1 MTTYTGGIVTLRF
14 WHGGHFVDAS
24 TRELVYLSGR
34 GRTFKFDPDEL
45 CYFDI
50 MKNAKTCGDYASVA
64 GLFYLIPGLG
74 LREGLRKVVDDS
86 SVREM
91 GQLAMKYT
99 TIDIL
104 FSKGKEIDTQKGP
117 THPTNR
123 IVTRSS
129 PAKVVDETEKTCQ
142 VPSSS
147 PLNRGKSSTVLVE
160 ENDTNTPANPKS
172 PRKDSH
178 LNYINTNPTHEE
190 NFLETYDLID
200 PRPESPLKFHEL
212 VCQFSEDTNDPL
224 YVPGDG
230 KSSESEEFG
239 PNFDEFEVEEND
251 DEVLG
256 EDDVSG
262 ELDNSDEELHVAR
275 QRDLQQEVAAGR
287 LNSKNSSGLEI
298 REITSNQKDDGYESE
313 YFDSD
318 ADMETPPA
326 SDDETD
332 AIRRPKRSTL
342 VSQETDFTKF
352 EWKAGQR
359 FANRE
364 DFKHAVAKYS
374 IMQGRNVHVVV
385 SNKSSRQEL
394 GVRQFKSTWVA
405 KEMLEVFKARPHWP
419 AAEIVDTIKRA
430 YKVLVLKSFA
440 YRVKY
445 NAHKLLHDSMQE
457 HYQKLGRLK
466 RGRKEG
472 CGKINCVDTAFLK
485 TFLGGQILAAVGR
498 DANEQMLPITWAV
511 VEGENNMSWNWFFT
525 HLKSCLDLGDGKGAI
540 LNVVA
545 TVLPKAEHRHCAR
558 HIFAHWHRKFRG
570 DEMKIQFWK
579 IAKSYSIS
587 DHNEA
592 MEELTAMN
600 PIAAT
605 PLKAYNPQCFFRAY
619 MDPTINFDAFTNNM
633 AETFNGY
640 IINARTKHIIY
651 MMEDIRVSLMK
662 RMVTKRQDM
671 EKQASLL
678 CPRIQSMLEKEK
690 DKAAYC
696 EVIPSTDTIF
706 NVIHNLDQEAET
718 FVDDCYK
725 REVYLRTYAGSI
737 PPITGERHWP
747 MVEYNLY
754 PPPIKVGPGRHRK
767 NGIKD
772 PFEDPKKPGKLS
784 RHGMEMTC
792 TLCKSK
798 GHNKRGCPQKDT
810 VVPSE
815 PPPKK
820 ARGRPRKDAATTST
834 IEATR
839 AAINY
844 HSVIAHPTQLR
855 RSGRMIL
862 TGEEAGEVSV
872 QGAEEGEGLLEREGG
887 RIGVGVMFASDDTPF
902 TSVNA
907 ASGEQRLVNA
917 VTNMPTQS
925 SQTST
930 IMNQSQ

>member
-86 SVREM
+86 SVSEM

-99 TIDIL
+99 TIDI
-104 FSKGKEIDTQKGP
+104 
-117 THPTNR
+117 
-123 IVTRSS
+123 
-129 PAKVVDETEKTCQ
+129 
-142 VPSSS
+142 
-147 PLNRGKSSTVLVE
+147 GKSSTVLVE

-212 VCQFSEDTNDPL
+212 VCQFSEDTDDPL

-275 QRDLQQEVAAGR
+275 QRDLQQEAVAGR

-342 VSQETDFTKF
+342 VSRETDFTKF

-385 SNKSSRQEL
+385 SNKSRRQEL
-394 GVRQFKSTWVA
+394 GVRHFKSTWVA

-457 HYQKLGRLK
+457 HYQKLGRY
-466 RGRKEG
+466 
-472 CGKINCVDTAFLK
+472 I
-485 TFLGGQILAAVGR
+485 AAVKASSPESVV
-498 DANEQMLPITWAV
+498 DLV
-511 VEGENNMSWNWFFT
+511 VE
-525 HLKSCLDLGDGKGAI
+525 
-540 LNVVA
+540 
-545 TVLPKAEHRHCAR
+545 
-558 HIFAHWHRKFRG
+558 
-570 DEMKIQFWK
+570 
-579 IAKSYSIS
+579 
-587 DHNEA
+587 
-592 MEELTAMN
+592 
-600 PIAAT
+600 
-605 PLKAYNPQCFFRAY
+605 
-619 MDPTINFDAFTNNM
+619 
-633 AETFNGY
+633 
-640 IINARTKHIIY
+640 
-651 MMEDIRVSLMK
+651 
-662 RMVTKRQDM
+662 
-671 EKQASLL
+671 
-678 CPRIQSMLEKEK
+678 
-690 DKAAYC
+690 
-696 EVIPSTDTIF
+696 PS
-706 NVIHNLDQEAET
+706 N
-718 FVDDCYK
+718 
-725 REVYLRTYAGSI
+725 
-737 PPITGERHWP
+737 
-747 MVEYNLY
+747 
-754 PPPIKVGPGRHRK
+754 
-767 NGIKD
+767 
-772 PFEDPKKPGKLS
+772 
-784 RHGMEMTC
+784 
-792 TLCKSK
+792 
-798 GHNKRGCPQKDT
+798 
-810 VVPSE
+810 
-815 PPPKK
+815 
-820 ARGRPRKDAATTST
+820 
-834 IEATR
+834 
-839 AAINY
+839 
-844 HSVIAHPTQLR
+844 
-855 RSGRMIL
+855 
-862 TGEEAGEVSV
+862 
-872 QGAEEGEGLLEREGG
+872 
-887 RIGVGVMFASDDTPF
+887 
-902 TSVNA
+902 
-907 ASGEQRLVNA
+907 
-917 VTNMPTQS
+917 
-925 SQTST
+925 
-930 IMNQSQ
+930 